1 MLRYRIC
8 NCSCNSNTANVLSC
22 RPEAHTVMAM
32 YMMRARTNMQLF
44 TCATAVIDPPDLAQH
59 HTPAQSRIA
68 VPRCR
73 VCDPPR
79 QVPTARSNGICG
91 GLSRP
96 ECSST
101 CRYLNRLATRSANLG
116 IRAFFGVV
124 HFFYI
129 EGILSLPYQICHH
142 GLHCYAG
149 RWLRKFSSRCLADR
163 VCHSVWCLR
172 SSTVI
177 VYYNMGHLCHTQINC
192 ELPSLRW

>member
-129 EGILSLPYQICHH
+129 GGILSLPYQICHH

-149 RWLRKFSSRCLADR
+149 RWLRKFSFRTTPT
-163 VCHSVWCLR
+163 VCA
-172 SSTVI
+172 TPYG
-177 VYYNMGHLCHTQINC
+177 VYGPPPL
-192 ELPSLRW
+192 